1 MHVGSDFNA
10 MELFKTHLD
19 AILCNMLWD
28 TLQSRG
34 WTRWSPVLSNLSHSM
49 HLCESG
55 FLLL

>member
-19 AILCNMLWD
+19 AILCNMLWG

-34 WTRWSPVLSNLSHSM
+34 WTR
-49 HLCESG
+49 
-55 FLLL
+55 